1 ERDRR
6 DEAEHDRGDEMDSRD
21 AARTQQPPIE
31 RPHRYGRGRDGT
43 RAGSRPP
50 GPASRSRASRSIGV
64 FTSPKSSRP
73 TRRRKTQYVHACE
86 RRTTGRK
93 IAATTVM
100 TVSVYEPEAAFPS
113 VRLKAGLVLDTST
126 LG

>member
-1 ERDRR
+1 RDHVAANVAEAGALEEHARDDPREQNRLRDERDRR

-50 GPASRSRASRSIGV
+50 GPASPSRASRSIGV

-73 TRRRKTQYVHACE
+73 TRRRKTQYVHA
-86 RRTTGRK
+86 
-93 IAATTVM
+93 
-100 TVSVYEPEAAFPS
+100 
-113 VRLKAGLVLDTST
+113 
-126 LG
+126 